1 MGDKPVIVCAA
12 INNPMVMHEFER
24 EADGIVVEF
33 GVSRAAVLDVVFG
46 DYDPTGRLPVQMP
59 KDMDTVEKQI
69 ALYPKYIETKSAQNT
84 LANSSRMQAPN
95 GAQVFPMLWIA
106 VR

>member
-1 MGDKPVIVCAA
+1 MIHAKG
-12 INNPMVMHEFER
+12 
-24 EADGIVVEF
+24 
-33 GVSRAAVLDVVFG
+33 
-46 DYDPTGRLPVQMP
+46 
-59 KDMDTVEKQI
+59 VEKQI